1 MNQLVDLY
9 LTGAFRDLEHVSIAG
24 IGTFSK
30 VRRAAYADAARGV
43 IHPPAVALEFEPL
56 RTADPGFSAY
66 LTRETGIERERAD
79 QMELALAGLIRE
91 RLEHTGEFRI
101 PDAGTLRMDASGMLR
116 FEALDGQHAQVSAEY
131 FGLQPVMIQQGA
143 AGRPI
148 FPPTT
153 TDMIQE
159 SHEAPSL
166 LSPWVWR
173 LAALALILGALAVT
187 AWRFN
192 PWRQS
197 RAPLVQVSA
206 PAVQSAPA
214 DPQPAP
220 EASAQSDAAY
230 TPAETPDSQPPAAD
244 AAPAPELPAGASQR
258 TRAAAPASP
267 DPGTGTAG
275 SLSSLDTAAAY
286 RSGQRFYHLI
296 AGSFASLDAA
306 RKFQAQMTAE
316 GYTAIIVAS
325 APGTQ
330 ASYRVSI
337 FRSAERKT
345 AEAFAEK
352 QKVLGK
358 NSGWI
363 YEELP

>member
-9 LTGAFRDLEHVSIAG
+9 LTSAFRDLEHVSIAG

-30 VRRAAYADAARGV
+30 VRRAAYADTARGV
-43 IHPPAVALEFEPL
+43 IHPPAVELEFEPL
-56 RTADPGFSAY
+56 RTAEPGFSAY

-101 PDAGTLRMDASGMLR
+101 PDAGTLRLDASGMLR
-116 FEALDGQHAQVSAEY
+116 FEAIAGAHSPVSAEY
-131 FGLQPVMIQQGA
+131 FGLQPVIVQQGA
-143 AGRPI
+143 AGRPL

-197 RAPLVQVSA
+197 RAPLVQVGA
-206 PAVQSAPA
+206 PALQPAPPA
-214 DPQPAP
+214 PQPAP
-220 EASAQSDAAY
+220 EAAAQPSTPETATEAA
-230 TPAETPDSQPPAAD
+230 DSQPAAVPAAAGGD
-244 AAPAPELPAGASQR
+244 LPAGANQR
-258 TRAAAPASP
+258 TRAAAPSAGNTSAGP
-267 DPGTGTAG
+267 AG
-275 SLSSLDTAAAY
+275 SISVLDTAAAY

-296 AGSFASLDAA
+296 AGSFTSLEAA
-306 RKFQAQMTAE
+306 RKFQTQMTAE

-325 APGTQ
+325 APGVQ

-337 FRSAERKT
+337 FRSSDRKT